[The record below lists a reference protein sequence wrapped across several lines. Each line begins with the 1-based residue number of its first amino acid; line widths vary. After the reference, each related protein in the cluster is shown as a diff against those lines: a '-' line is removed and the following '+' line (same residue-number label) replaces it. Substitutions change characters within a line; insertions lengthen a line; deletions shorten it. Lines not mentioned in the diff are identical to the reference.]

1 MDFTS
6 SLFFIFLGNNFITP
20 MKKSFEKNIGLLILR
35 LGSGALMLS
44 HGIPK
49 INRLFADEIKFS
61 DPFGLGSTVSLAL
74 AVFAEVICAALVIV
88 GFKVRLATIP
98 LMITMLTAAFYA
110 HADDP
115 FSRKELPLMFFI
127 SFLVLCILGGGKFSI
142 DGATEKK
149 PRLYV

>member
-1 MDFTS
+1 
-6 SLFFIFLGNNFITP
+6 

-35 LGSGALMLS
+35 LGSGAMMLS

-49 INRLFADEIKFS
+49 ISRLFADEVKFS
-61 DPFGLGSTVSLAL
+61 DPFGLGPTVSLAI
-74 AVFAEVICAALVIV
+74 AVFAEVVCATLVII

-110 HADDP
+110 HLDDP

-127 SFLVLCILGGGKFSI
+127 CFLTLCISGGGKFSI
-142 DGATEKK
+142 DGMTEKK